1 MKHIIIDLHNRNLND
16 TDIDDEFLINNFDKN
31 QHQEIFVDFSNN
43 NLTEQSTIKIL
54 EHLSYLSKEVICID
68 FSHNHINFTSNNLI
82 SSMIRFID
90 TFGNSR
96 INIVGNPHSEHIS
109 DFIYYELLDKIIY

>member
-1 MKHIIIDLHNRNLND
+1 MSEGQIDLKKVKYSYIKMKHIIIDLHNRNLND

-54 EHLSYLSKEVICID
+54 EHLSYLSKEVI
-68 FSHNHINFTSNNLI
+68 LLV
-82 SSMIRFID
+82 
-90 TFGNSR
+90 FG
-96 INIVGNPHSEHIS
+96 
-109 DFIYYELLDKIIY
+109 FKT